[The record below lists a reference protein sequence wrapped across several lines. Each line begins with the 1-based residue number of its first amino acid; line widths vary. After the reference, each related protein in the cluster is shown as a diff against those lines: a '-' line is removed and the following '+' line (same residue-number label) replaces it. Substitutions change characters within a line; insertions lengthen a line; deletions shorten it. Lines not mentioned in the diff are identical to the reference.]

1 MLDLKF
7 AGCCQAVLG
16 GRPDPPFAW
25 CPRWR
30 SVTALCPLRCVC
42 GVGHMDLTLP
52 QRVRL
57 AAALHGVFYLACA
70 FEFLNHW

>member
-1 MLDLKF
+1 
-7 AGCCQAVLG
+7 
-16 GRPDPPFAW
+16 
-25 CPRWR
+25 
-30 SVTALCPLRCVC
+30 
-42 GVGHMDLTLP
+42 MDLTLP